1 MKCRAFLAGGY
12 PPRRLILARKLKVL
26 AFSILCLGPVALAGT
41 NFIDGQVFIV
51 TGGHESVKLGLVAIA
66 ACRPDEFTSAVGLTK
81 SQIES
86 ERAKLDD
93 IRLRADESVAAASQ
107 LEDAVSKASILPE
120 PPKLDDIRPRA
131 DESVEKELKELAA
144 ASQLKDAVS
153 KASILDTL
161 LSEYSKLKVNAENL
175 ADRVRRRTEYLNS
188 AGPYF
193 KNLPR
198 PIALVKTD
206 VDGKFKL
213 ELPSS
218 IDQVIIV
225 ASATR
230 EVFGP
235 RENYFWAVK
244 VKPPATIM
252 LSNDNLADAASSDS
266 ALQTLALTGVP
277 DDEDTADNLKAAG
290 RNLAADAEK
299 ILRDFQSNTG
309 SSVEMPGP
317 PTPRSLEQ
325 MITLTQPVS
334 MQLTYG
340 TVTLPVGTKLK
351 FVSKVGTEVHVR
363 YLNSDQMIP
372 ISATDLK

>member
-86 ERAKLDD
+86 ERA
-93 IRLRADESVAAASQ
+93 
-107 LEDAVSKASILPE
+107 
-120 PPKLDDIRPRA
+120 KLDDIRPRA